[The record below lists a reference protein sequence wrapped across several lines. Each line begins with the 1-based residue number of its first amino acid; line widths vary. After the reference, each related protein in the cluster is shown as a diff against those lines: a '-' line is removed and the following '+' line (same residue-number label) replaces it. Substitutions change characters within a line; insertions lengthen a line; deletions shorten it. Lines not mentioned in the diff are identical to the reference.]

1 MIENNAFHN
10 LLINV
15 ITLFDRV
22 FGPICLEPPYKFIF
36 PSYIYAVVVN
46 ACCDWYE
53 FVTLW
58 LIATITLSRILE
70 FFFFTLS
77 RAISTCLLIH
87 LCCQSTL
94 LKVTTKNKMTR
105 HMCTFDPMGID
116 DVMWQ
121 PSTEKKIKRVFMDK
135 LGI

>member
-77 RAISTCLLIH
+77 RAISTCLLRFAYSLMLPEH
-87 LCCQSTL
+87 AFKSNDKKQDDKAYVYFWSNGNWWCD
-94 LKVTTKNKMTR
+94 VTAKHRKKN
-105 HMCTFDPMGID
+105 
-116 DVMWQ
+116 
-121 PSTEKKIKRVFMDK
+121 
-135 LGI
+135 